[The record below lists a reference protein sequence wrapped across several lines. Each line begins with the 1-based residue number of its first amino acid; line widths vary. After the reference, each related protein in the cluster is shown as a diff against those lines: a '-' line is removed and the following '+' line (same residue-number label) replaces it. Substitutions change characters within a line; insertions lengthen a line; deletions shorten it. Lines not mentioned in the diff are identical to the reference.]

1 MFLVDMTLI
10 SKIWEIPLLLRAAW
24 FSIFGDAPTP
34 KHIRCLEPDLRC
46 VCDTWLI
53 SLQYVYHQHMNAHDP
68 NDPKKCQALAS
79 VRRASLVPRAPSRG
93 HSLEASVEPLASRT
107 NADCRLMA
115 KIHYAW
121 PRATHTNPASMDLTH
136 VRTVQ
141 LFQQLVFPHD
151 SQTPVIGTLDTPNY
165 SR

>member
-1 MFLVDMTLI
+1 MSPKKVVGCRGGSRHVEGCWGFPYLKIEKFVGFTKFHFMFLVDMTLI
-10 SKIWEIPLLLRAAW
+10 SKIWEMSLLLRAAW

-34 KHIRCLEPDLRC
+34 KHMRCLEPDLRC

-115 KIHYAW
+115 KIHYA
-121 PRATHTNPASMDLTH
+121 
-136 VRTVQ
+136 
-141 LFQQLVFPHD
+141 
-151 SQTPVIGTLDTPNY
+151 
-165 SR
+165 